1 MRKLLVWAAAT
12 FFLVI
17 ICGPA
22 IANALAEAPAGESVV
37 EPPVQKSRVLPKE
50 DRRAALNPL
59 VVKVDDF
66 HQDWWAVVISSLALL
81 VAFFQLLMF
90 QRQLKQMDEANRA
103 ARDAAEAA
111 RAALNASNPPHI
123 RISNP
128 QIWCGKKEPFER
140 ETDAVKLDDAG
151 RFSARVYAIN
161 EGGCPAHVDI
171 DVGIDGNVCVAW
183 FSDLGDGQLP
193 MFRPY
198 KEESKVKI
206 DKFRLKRNIE
216 ATAHPESQEWVDRN
230 PSEDGY
236 LTLQPGEVA
245 RWELDFS
252 LEKLSGDGH
261 KRTLYLMGIV
271 VYWSL
276 SGKQRSRRRAVGFAY
291 KFDQEKQVF
300 RRLSSE
306 DYPDYVFDE

>member
-1 MRKLLVWAAAT
+1 MRKLLVWAAAI
-12 FFLVI
+12 FFAI

-22 IANALAEAPAGESVV
+22 IASAVAEGQADKSVV
-37 EPPVQKSRVLPKE
+37 EPPVQKFRVLPKD
-50 DRRAALNPL
+50 DRGAALNPL

-66 HQDWWAVVISSLALL
+66 PEDWWAVVISSFALL

-128 QIWCGKKEPFER
+128 QLWCGNEEPFQR
-140 ETDAVKLDDAG
+140 EVDAVSFDEAG
-151 RFSARVYAIN
+151 GFSARVYAIN

-171 DVGIDGNVCVAW
+171 YVGIDGNVCVAW

-206 DKFRLKRNIE
+206 DKFRLKKNLK
-216 ATAHPESQEWVDRN
+216 ATAHPESQEWGDRN

-236 LTLQPGEVA
+236 LTLQPGELA
-245 RWELDFS
+245 RWHLDFS
-252 LEKLSGDGH
+252 LEKPSRDGL
-261 KRTLYLMGIV
+261 KKTLYLMGKI
-271 VYWSL
+271 
-276 SGKQRSRRRAVGFAY
+276 GRAHV
-291 KFDQEKQVF
+291 
-300 RRLSSE
+300 
-306 DYPDYVFDE
+306 